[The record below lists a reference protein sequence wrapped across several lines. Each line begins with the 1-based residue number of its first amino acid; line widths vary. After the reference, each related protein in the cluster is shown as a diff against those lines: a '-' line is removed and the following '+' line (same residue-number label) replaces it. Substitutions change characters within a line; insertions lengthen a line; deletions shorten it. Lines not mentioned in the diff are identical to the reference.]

1 MCAFVPVLIT
11 AECILLHMCMYT
23 KQFFSAGLMMQP
35 SMFQQP
41 HHLTNQTSVL
51 KLSVPY
57 PIQYEIRYS
66 RFEAKQLGSC
76 FLITLPE
83 HINRND
89 SSSDTILI

>member
-11 AECILLHMCMYT
+11 AECILLHMCM
-23 KQFFSAGLMMQP
+23 
-35 SMFQQP
+35 
-41 HHLTNQTSVL
+41 
-51 KLSVPY
+51 PY
-57 PIQYEIRYS
+57 PIQYEMRYS